1 MKENMTAK
9 TQITVHAPAA
19 KVWAALTTPELI
31 KQYMMGADVHTDWK
45 VGSPLTYTGEY
56 QGKKFEE
63 KGVIKQIEPEK
74 ILQATHFSSMSG
86 KDDVPENY
94 AMVTWELEPDGDN
107 TVLSVSQDH
116 LESEKGVA
124 GAKQNWQGVLKSLKK
139 ITEA

>member
-1 MKENMTAK
+1 MTAK

-31 KQYMMGADVHTDWK
+31 KQYLMGADVHTDWK

-56 QGKKFEE
+56 QGKKYEE

-86 KDDVPENY
+86 KDDKPENY
-94 AMVTWELEPDGDN
+94 ALVTWELEPNGDD

-116 LESEKGVA
+116 LENEKGVA
-124 GAKQNWQGVLKSLKK
+124 GAKQNWTNVLKDLKK